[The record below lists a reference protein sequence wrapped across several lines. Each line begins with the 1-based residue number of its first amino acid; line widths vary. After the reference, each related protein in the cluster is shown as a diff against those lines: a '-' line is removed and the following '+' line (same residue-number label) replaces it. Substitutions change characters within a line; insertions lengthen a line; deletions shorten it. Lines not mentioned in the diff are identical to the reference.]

1 MVHPYKPQSSW
12 PLNPDYHARGSDR
25 GMSMFIATNLN
36 LHQKRHRS
44 IDKSNVSNILQL
56 NESLEITYSKFI
68 ENLNYTN
75 QYLLA
80 LSKIDDL
87 IGSLSVTSDR
97 NHSKNLA
104 LANHLESSEDDK
116 SKPTKKNIILS
127 PIRGGT
133 GKISINRSCPA
144 G

>member
-1 MVHPYKPQSSW
+1 MIIIQPIQITLLPE
-12 PLNPDYHARGSDR
+12 
-25 GMSMFIATNLN
+25 LN

-44 IDKSNVSNILQL
+44 IDESNVLNILQL

-127 PIRGGT
+127 PIGAVILPKDGLY
-133 GKISINRSCPA
+133 IIQ
-144 G
+144 

>member
-1 MVHPYKPQSSW
+1 MNYSETYDYYSAY
-12 PLNPDYHARGSDR
+12 PDNS
-25 GMSMFIATNLN
+25 ATGGECVLKVIFSLN

-44 IDKSNVSNILQL
+44 IDESNVLNILQL

-127 PIRGGT
+127 PIGAVILPKDGLY
-133 GKISINRSCPA
+133 IIQ
-144 G
+144 